1 MLFERKI
8 YSKLLTWK
16 ERNGRT
22 ALLIEGA
29 RRVGKSTI
37 VEEFGRREYSSF
49 ILINFAECPNMV
61 KEAFINNLS
70 SLGSFFQILSIAY
83 DTDLFER
90 ESLIIFDEVQ
100 LFPKAREAIKT
111 LVKDGRFDYIE
122 TGSLISIKENVKDIL
137 IPSEEESI
145 KMYPMDFEEF
155 SWALGEEK
163 LIEYIKECFN
173 GHKPLTTDL
182 HRKALSL
189 FREYMIVGGMP
200 KSVEAYISKDI
211 KNFKDA
217 DFEKQ
222 LILKLYRSDI
232 MKIDGKYKAKVLT
245 IFDQIPSLLSRHE
258 KRVVFSKIE
267 KQSTF
272 EKYEETFF
280 WLEDSMI
287 TNIAFNTSDPEVG
300 LSLNE
305 DRTYVKCYMGDTGLL
320 LSHTFDENEEIA
332 AELYRELFL
341 GKLSINEGMFFENA
355 IAQTL
360 KTNGHRLFFY
370 THYDEQSKHND
381 IEIDFI
387 ISKGGKTKNKI
398 FPIEV
403 KSSEKY
409 SLKSLLRFKE
419 KYSRR
424 IGGAYIIHPKNY
436 KEEDG
441 IIFLPCYMAFL
452 I

>member
-1 MLFERKI
+1 MKRKF
-8 YSKLLTWK
+8 YEQLLNWK
-16 ERNGRT
+16 NNNVLT
-22 ALLIEGA
+22 PLMVIGA
-29 RRVGKSTI
+29 RQVGKTYIINEFCQKEFDDYIYINLLDNKSI
-37 VEEFGRREYSSF
+37 VSFFAEDIDTKEKIEKMKLYLNRQITENTVIFFDEIQESEQLISALKYFCENDFPYKIVCAGSLLGVKLNRFKSSF
-49 ILINFAECPNMV
+49 PVGKVRIL
-61 KEAFINNLS
+61 
-70 SLGSFFQILSIAY
+70 
-83 DTDLFER
+83 
-90 ESLIIFDEVQ
+90 
-100 LFPKAREAIKT
+100 
-111 LVKDGRFDYIE
+111 
-122 TGSLISIKENVKDIL
+122 
-137 IPSEEESI
+137 